1 LATFLY
7 LKSKEFRIILAI
19 ILIVLSVI
27 NVTVTAV
34 QASSTLS
41 AGEVVGRV
49 EGTIAKVCQ
58 LVGDFDKE
66 RNQPTTSLTYSR
78 YGVDGT
84 DLGVSFEHA
93 GKLIFLFGDTRGRS
107 AFLPTG
113 AVPGTADS
121 WAYTMDENADECLNL
136 RFYTGQPGSQG
147 LPRFLPPLVP
157 GVSQG
162 AFEVPMEGI
171 DIDGVAYGFF
181 TTNHTEQRTMGGS
194 ILARLV
200 DESFSFKYLYTF
212 STNKFVNLQIVPV
225 KNSEFPGLPQNIGQ
239 GLLIWGS
246 GEYRKSD
253 PYLAWMPYES
263 IEDKSK
269 LLYFSGTD
277 TKGSP
282 HWSQSENDAVSI
294 FPDPTIGE
302 LSVSWNQYLNRW
314 IMLYRGVV
322 MRSAL
327 LPWGPWS
334 DRETVFDAAT
344 EGHGKFIHSPGKD
357 NLSDPGRES
366 IPGGPYG
373 PYIIE
378 KFTKGSPGRSTVYFT
393 LSTWNPYT
401 VVLMKVLLQLASR
414 GVTRSVPVPT
424 SVTTDQ
430 LSVQVTS
437 TSTRPW
443 GAAGLYNTAILASA
457 AAAGLAVAGVII
469 IKKRR
474 SLSVTRRAAV
484 AACSEQGRCQG
495 EDSSTL

>member
-1 LATFLY
+1 MATLSY
-7 LKSKEFRIILAI
+7 LKSKGFRIVLAI
-19 ILIVLSVI
+19 ILIVLSAIKVD
-27 NVTVTAV
+27 VTAV
-34 QASSTLS
+34 QASTMLS

-58 LVGDFDKE
+58 LIGDFDKE

-113 AVPGTADS
+113 AVSGTADS
-121 WAYTMDENADECLNL
+121 WANTMDENPDECLNL
-136 RFYTGQPGSQG
+136 KFYTGQPGSQG

-171 DIDGVAYGFF
+171 DINGVAYGFF
-181 TTNHTEQRTMGGS
+181 TTNHTEQHTMGGS

-200 DESFSFKYLYTF
+200 DESLSFKYLYTF
-212 STNKFVNLQIVPV
+212 STNKFVNVQIVAV
-225 KNSEFPGLPQNIGQ
+225 RNSEFPGLPQNSGQ

-269 LLYFSGTD
+269 LLYFSGID
-277 TKGSP
+277 TKDSP
-282 HWSQSENDAVSI
+282 RWSQNENDAVSL
-294 FPDPTIGE
+294 FHDPTIGE

-314 IMLYRGVV
+314 IMLYSGVV

-366 IPGGPYG
+366 ISGGPYG

-378 KFTKGSPGRSTVYFT
+378 KFTKGSPGRSTIYFT
-393 LSTWNPYT
+393 LSTWNPYS
-401 VVLMKVLLQLASR
+401 VVLMKVLLQLVSR
-414 GVTRSVPVPT
+414 SSSFITQPSTTATTTQSTMVPATGMPDVY
-424 SVTTDQ
+424 V
-430 LSVQVTS
+430 
-437 TSTRPW
+437 
-443 GAAGLYNTAILASA
+443 G
-457 AAAGLAVAGVII
+457 AVAVLAII
-469 IKKRR
+469 AI
-474 SLSVTRRAAV
+474 AAV
-484 AACSEQGRCQG
+484 ALRRREKES
-495 EDSSTL
+495 